1 MTERLIPT
9 LAAVVGALFVA
20 SLSLFTVDQRQYAL
34 VFQFGE
40 VVKVISEPG
49 IQFKIPLLQN
59 VRYFDRRVQ
68 TIDAEAPELFNTRE
82 KKNVLVDSFVKWRV
96 VDVSQFYKSVGS
108 EAAAVARLKQTINDG
123 LRAEFG
129 QKTVADVISGQR
141 DQVMET
147 VRKRADADARKI
159 GVEILDVRLKRVDF
173 PDKISSSVYDRMQS
187 ERRTVASQLRSEGA
201 ADAERVRAEA
211 DKQRDVILAEA
222 YRKAQALKGAGD
234 AKAAAIYAEAYGKNP
249 EFYAFWRSMEA
260 YKESF
265 KNKSDVMVLDPSS
278 DFFKYLKNPQAGRAR
293 ASRRQLIF

>member
-1 MTERLIPT
+1 MSEKLIPS
-9 LAAVVGALFVA
+9 VVAICGVLFVA
-20 SLSLFTVDQRQYAL
+20 GLSLFTVDQRQYAL

-40 VVKVISEPG
+40 VVKVIDQPG

-129 QKTVADVISGQR
+129 LKTVSDVISGQR

-187 ERRTVASQLRSEGA
+187 ERRTVASQLRSEGS
-201 ADAERVRAEA
+201 ADAERVKAEA
-211 DKQRDVILAEA
+211 DKQRDVILATA
-222 YRKAQALKGAGD
+222 YRQAQELKGAGD

-249 EFYAFWRSMEA
+249 EFYSFWRSMEA

-265 KNKSDVMVLDPSS
+265 KNKSDVLVLDPSS
-278 DFFKYLKNPQAGRAR
+278 DFFKYLKNPQAGQGK
-293 ASRRQLIF
+293 SK

>member
-1 MTERLIPT
+1 MTQRLIPT
-9 LAAVVGALFVA
+9 LVAIAGALFVA

-40 VVKVISEPG
+40 VVKVISQPG

-68 TIDAEAPELFNTRE
+68 TIDAETPELFNTRE

-96 VDVSQFYKSVGS
+96 VDVSQFYKSVGT

-187 ERRTVASQLRSEGA
+187 ERRTVASKLRSEGA

-222 YRKAQALKGAGD
+222 YRKAQELKGVGD
-234 AKAAAIYAEAYGKNP
+234 AKAGAIYAEAYGKNP
-249 EFYAFWRSMEA
+249 EFYAFWRSMDA

-265 KNKSDVMVLDPSS
+265 KNKSDVLVLDPSS
-278 DFFKYLKNPQAGRAR
+278 DFFKYLKNPQAGQGK
-293 ASRRQLIF
+293 SK

>member
-1 MTERLIPT
+1 MMDRLIPT
-9 LAAVVGALFVA
+9 VVAIAGALFVA
-20 SLSLFTVDQRQYAL
+20 SLSLFTVDQRQFAL

-40 VVKVISEPG
+40 VVKIISQPG

-187 ERRTVASQLRSEGA
+187 ERRTVASQLRSEGS

-211 DKQRDVILAEA
+211 DKQREVILAEA
-222 YRKAQALKGAGD
+222 YSKAQALKGQGD
-234 AKAAAIYAEAYGKNP
+234 AKAAAIYADAYGRNP
-249 EFYAFWRSMEA
+249 EFYAFWRSMDA

-265 KNKSDVMVLDPSS
+265 KNKSDVLVLDPSS
-278 DFFKYLKNPQAGRAR
+278 DFFKYLKNPQAG
-293 ASRRQLIF
+293 QGKGK

>member
-9 LAAVVGALFVA
+9 LAAVVGVLFVA

-123 LRAEFG
+123 LRSEFG

-222 YRKAQALKGAGD
+222 YRKAQELKGAGD

-249 EFYAFWRSMEA
+249 EFYAFWRSMDA

-278 DFFKYLKNPQAGRAR
+278 DFFKYLKNPQAGQGK
-293 ASRRQLIF
+293 SK

>member
-1 MTERLIPT
+1 MTERLIPM
-9 LAAVVGALFVA
+9 LAAAVGVLFIA

-141 DQVMET
+141 DLVMET

-201 ADAERVRAEA
+201 ADAERVKAEA

-222 YRKAQALKGAGD
+222 YRKAQELKGAGD
-234 AKAAAIYAEAYGKNP
+234 AKAAAIYADAYGKNP
-249 EFYAFWRSMEA
+249 EFYAFWRSMDA

-265 KNKSDVMVLDPSS
+265 KNKSDVLVLDPSS
-278 DFFKYLKNPQAGRAR
+278 DFFKYLKNPQAG
-293 ASRRQLIF
+293 QGKGK